1 MQPICN
7 LIANYSIKTISI
19 RGTVN
24 PLAYAFVG
32 SSPTSPTIRTLFA
45 LFRNGF
51 SLLLSSEIPML
62 DKNFGPVVHHPPFF
76 IASRAMRLRSAAL
89 V

>member
-1 MQPICN
+1 
-7 LIANYSIKTISI
+7 
-19 RGTVN
+19 
-24 PLAYAFVG
+24 
-32 SSPTSPTIRTLFA
+32 LFA

-62 DKNFGPVVHHPPFF
+62 DKKVRVFVHHPPSISFAM
-76 IASRAMRLRSAAL
+76 ASRAMRLRSAAL